1 MEQRVCALAASAR
14 AQPCR
19 SQTAFE
25 MKPALTEHSLGKALH
40 PRALER
46 QKTCQKLTILD
57 QIPPELGKPTRGRS
71 SCPGSQ
77 QALPPPGRARAAAR
91 ELRFTESD
99 GDGEMTGRRDEDKH

>member
-1 MEQRVCALAASAR
+1 MCALAASAR

-77 QALPPPGRARAAAR
+77 QASHRPAGRGLQRGSCV
-91 ELRFTESD
+91 LQNQM
-99 GDGEMTGRRDEDKH
+99 GTGK